1 MRLYLENNMSNTNI
15 NMNRRQ
21 QPAPPRPP
29 TQQRQQQQQ
38 SRPASTP
45 TPTYNPN
52 SANKQLPPQV
62 TIPQAISILVARINQ
77 LEDKCALPQMS
88 QVPVTEKVDTKQMEE
103 MAARIVKLEMD
114 LLTAKDHIMRLQS
127 ITLLNVAKPPLVD
140 ADAF

>member
-1 MRLYLENNMSNTNI
+1 
-15 NMNRRQ
+15 MNRRQ
-21 QPAPPRPP
+21 QPPPPRPP

-38 SRPASTP
+38 QSRPMSSP

-77 LEDKCALPQMS
+77 LEDKCAMPQEPAPA
-88 QVPVTEKVDTKQMEE
+88 QVDTKQMEE

-114 LLTAKDHIMRLQS
+114 LLSAKDHIMKLQS
-127 ITLLNVAKPPLVD
+127 ITLLNVAKPLVD
-140 ADAF
+140 ADSF